1 MAGRLAG
8 DTGNKERGCGAG
20 SGVRVE
26 RQKQSRAGA
35 GRREE
40 GGLRN
45 VRMRVQYRRRGQNRI
60 TATMTSLDT
69 TNVWNKVY

>member
-1 MAGRLAG
+1 MKLQPAGCGGAAG
-8 DTGNKERGCGAG
+8 WRETTGNKERGCGAG

-45 VRMRVQYRRRGQNRI
+45 VRM
-60 TATMTSLDT
+60 
-69 TNVWNKVY
+69 